1 MLKHSLNTTMR
12 RVPAHITRKM
22 TSSTSTPVVLGLD
35 FGTESVSWDNYEY
48 CSWKIPNPSSFLS
61 TTLQVRAVL
70 VAADERD
77 HATRLVG
84 SGSANY
90 AHSCISQK
98 LPPDIVNTG
107 ELPPGYVLQHAPDW
121 IEAARQA
128 LEKAILQQH
137 GTGIAN
143 VNIVGSP
150 LTYIC
155 QIT

>member
-1 MLKHSLNTTMR
+1 MTLELSLLVETITNIAPEKFPI
-12 RVPAHITRKM
+12 PAVFCQQHCT
-22 TSSTSTPVVLGLD
+22 
-35 FGTESVSWDNYEY
+35 
-48 CSWKIPNPSSFLS
+48 
-61 TTLQVRAVL
+61 QVRAVL

-77 HATRLVG
+77 HANRLVG

-98 LPPDIVNTG
+98 LPPDIVKTG

-121 IEAARQA
+121 IEAARRA